1 MDTKYINCFIN
12 RRRATVLQYNG
23 ANYLLSGSQNWH
35 NPQIWDYLC
44 AEGVSKCGHIKAMAL
59 PAGDDLA
66 AVINSAIPCAVVAWE
81 GTPEFDA
88 LKNKDNSPVPAPAP
102 APAPAVDNA
111 AKVDEPAVDF
121 GKLDLSKYSSL
132 QAAAALMPALSG
144 ELEQLYNNTCEH
156 AAKVAADG
164 APSASVIRVV
174 DNSGAVVREVPGVAH
189 KDLQKVVNALSV
201 GVNVY
206 LYGPAGTGKTNLA
219 IAAAEAMGRE
229 YSIVGRLES
238 AWDYIGAPTLRKD
251 FAPGPVLDAM
261 INGRVLIL
269 DEMDSFQHEAIIA
282 MNSIIANGVITCAG
296 GTYRAADGF
305 VVVGVGNT
313 TGRGAT
319 SEYNR
324 EHVDASVL
332 DRFRVNFLIDNDENI
347 EKTLSRGQV
356 DIVEFVHA
364 LRTAAVGA
372 GIELILSPR
381 CIDSAAKLID
391 CFLPVDIVRNVFCGG
406 LHIDDIKILAKNT
419 KCNGANK
426 YYKALQAIAL

>member
-1 MDTKYINCFIN
+1 MDAKYINCFIN

-88 LKNKDNSPVPAPAP
+88 LKNKDNSPAP

-111 AKVDEPAVDF
+111 AKVDAPAVDF
-121 GKLDLSKYSSL
+121 GKLDLSGYSSL
-132 QAAAALMPALSG
+132 QAAASLMPALSG
-144 ELEQLYNNTCEH
+144 ELERLYNSTCEH
-156 AAKVAADG
+156 AAKVAAEG
-164 APSASVIRVV
+164 APSASIIRVV

-189 KDLQKVVNALSV
+189 KDLQKVVNALTA

-219 IAAAEAMGRE
+219 VNAAEALGRE
-229 YSIVGRLES
+229 YSVVGRLES
-238 AWDYIGAPTLRKD
+238 AWDYIGAPTLNNG
-251 FAPGPVLDAM
+251 FAPGPVLEAM
-261 INGRVLIL
+261 INGRILIL

-296 GTYRAADGF
+296 GTFRAAEGF

-324 EHVDASVL
+324 EHIDASVL
-332 DRFRVNFLIDNDENI
+332 DRFGAKFFIGNDDNI
-347 EKTLSRGQV
+347 EKTLSRGQI

-364 LRTAAVGA
+364 LRAAAVGA

-381 CIDSAAKLID
+381 CIDSAARLCD
-391 CFLPVDIVRNVFCGG
+391 CFLPGEIVANVFCGG
-406 LHIDDIKILAKNT
+406 LLIDDIKILAKNI

>member
-1 MDTKYINCFIN
+1 METKYINCFIN

-66 AVINSAIPCAVVAWE
+66 AVINAAIPCAVVAWE

-88 LKNKDNSPVPAPAP
+88 LKNKDNSPAPVPAS
-102 APAPAVDNA
+102 DENA

-132 QAAAALMPALSG
+132 QAAASLMPALSG

-156 AAKVAADG
+156 AAKIAAEG
-164 APSASVIRVV
+164 APSASIIRVV

-189 KDLQKVVNALSV
+189 KDLQKVVNALSA

-206 LYGPAGTGKTNLA
+206 LYGPAGTGKTSLA
-219 IAAAEAMGRE
+219 QKAAEVMGRE
-229 YSIVGRLES
+229 YSVVGRLEA
-238 AWDYIGAPTLRKD
+238 AWDYIGSPTANGG
-251 FAPGPVLDAM
+251 FTPGPVLNAM
-261 INGRVLIL
+261 LAGEVLIL

-282 MNSIIANGVITCAG
+282 LNSILANGVITCAG
-296 GTYRAADGF
+296 GTYRAAEGF
-305 VVVGVGNT
+305 AVVGVGNT

-319 SEYNR
+319 NEYNR
-324 EHVDASVL
+324 EHIDASVL
-332 DRFRVNFLIDNDENI
+332 DRFGVKFLIDNDENI
-347 EKTLSRGQV
+347 EKTLSRGQI
-356 DIVEFVHA
+356 DIIEFVHA
-364 LRTAAVGA
+364 LRAAAVGA

-381 CIDSAAKLID
+381 CIDSASRL
-391 CFLPVDIVRNVFCGG
+391 CGNFLPGDIVANVFCGG
-406 LHIDDIKILAKNT
+406 LLIDDIKILAKNI

-426 YYKALQAIAL
+426 YYKALQAIAQ